1 MMPKS
6 LMIYCL
12 MSASLFLSSCS
23 LYKIDIRQGN
33 WVTQEMLDKLE
44 LNMPQRKVH
53 FIMGTPLIADVFQ
66 QQRWDYLYSFQ
77 PGGKSRQQ
85 RHLSLFFDDNQ
96 RLVRV
101 IGDVK
106 MGKQRLPKPTP
117 FPDDFD
123 QEPIL

>member
-1 MMPKS
+1 MIPKY
-6 LMIYCL
+6 LIIYCL
-12 MSASLFLSSCS
+12 STLVFLSSCS
-23 LYKIDIRQGN
+23 LYKIDIQQGN

-44 LNMPQRKVH
+44 LNMPKRKVH
-53 FIMGTPLIADVFQ
+53 FVMGSPLIADIFQ

-85 RHLSLFFDDNQ
+85 RRISLFFDENQ
-96 RLVRV
+96 RLVKV
-101 IGDVK
+101 SGDVK
-106 MGKQRLPKPTP
+106 IGKNRLPKPTP